1 MDRCD
6 RCGTETGV
14 TDEGD
19 TKLEKDEKL
28 ELLREAKT
36 KFDDSVNS
44 VVEIVGS
51 YPDGVLNYNMDID
64 ELIEKVE
71 NLEPCEECGTET
83 PKEELRDS
91 IFGLV
96 CEACTSEGD

>member
-1 MDRCD
+1 M
-6 RCGTETGV
+6 
-14 TDEGD
+14 
-19 TKLEKDEKL
+19 EKDEKL
-28 ELLREAKT
+28 EILKEAKT

-51 YPDGVLNYNMDID
+51 YPEGTLSYDMGID
-64 ELIEKVE
+64 ELLEKVE

-83 PKEELRDS
+83 PKEDLKDS

-96 CEACTSEGD
+96 CEGCHED